1 MTDIFDRLKNV
12 NGPLEQYRQ
21 KAEGYFMFPELEG
34 EIGPRMK
41 FHGKEVITWSL
52 NNYLGLAN
60 HPEVREADAK
70 AAADWG
76 MAYPMGARMMS
87 GQTKYHKE
95 LEVKLARFEKK
106 EAAYLLNY
114 GYQGMVSILD
124 SLVSRNDVIVY
135 DSESHACIMDGI
147 FLHKSKGGK
156 SFVYPHNDMERC
168 DKMLG
173 FATRKAEET
182 GGGILVITEG
192 VFGMSG
198 GLGDLPG
205 IVKLREKYS
214 FRLMIDD
221 AHGFGTMGVTG
232 AGTSEYFG
240 LMDEVDIYFATFAK
254 SMAGIGA
261 FVASEKAIVDS
272 LKYNMRSQIFA
283 KSLPMPMVIGALK
296 RLEILQT
303 QPQHKEN
310 LWKVARSLQEGL
322 IDEGFNIGNTQSPV
336 TPVYVKGNVAEGTNI
351 VADLRE
357 NHGIFCSIVAYPV
370 VPKDVLMLR
379 LIPTAAHTQKEVDE
393 TIAVF
398 KKIKIN
404 LEAGKYKAE
413 EMQSM
418 SIE

>member
-1 MTDIFDRLKNV
+1 
-12 NGPLEQYRQ
+12 
-21 KAEGYFMFPELEG
+21 MFPELEG
-34 EIGPRMK
+34 EIGPRMR

-87 GQTKYHKE
+87 GQTKYHKD
-95 LEVKLARFEKK
+95 LEIKLARFEKK

-205 IVKLREKYS
+205 IVKLREKYN

-221 AHGFGTMGVTG
+221 AHGFGTMGETG

-322 IDEGFNIGNTQSPV
+322 VAEGFNIGNTQSPV
-336 TPVYVKGNVAEGTNI
+336 TPVYVKGNVAEGTNV

-398 KKIKIN
+398 KKIKEN

>member
-1 MTDIFDRLKNV
+1 
-12 NGPLEQYRQ
+12 
-21 KAEGYFMFPELEG
+21 MFPELEG
-34 EIGPRMK
+34 EIGPRMR

-87 GQTKYHKE
+87 GQTKYHKD
-95 LEVKLARFEKK
+95 LEIKLARFEKK

-205 IVKLREKYS
+205 IVKLREKYN

-221 AHGFGTMGVTG
+221 AHGFGTMGETG

-303 QPQHKEN
+303 QPQHRKN

-322 IDEGFNIGNTQSPV
+322 VAEGFNIGNTQSPV
-336 TPVYVKGNVAEGTNI
+336 TPVYVKGNVAEGTN
-351 VADLRE
+351 VVVDLRE

-398 KKIKIN
+398 KKIKEN

>member
-12 NGPLEQYRQ
+12 EGPLEQYRR

-41 FHGKEVITWSL
+41 FRGREVITWSL

-60 HPEVREADAK
+60 NPEVRKIDGQ

-95 LEVKLARFEKK
+95 LEEKLAKFEKK

-114 GYQGMVSILD
+114 GYQGMVSIID
-124 SLVSRNDVIVY
+124 SLVTRNDVIVY

-147 FLHKSKGGK
+147 FLHKAKGGK
-156 SFVYPHNDMERC
+156 SFVFPHNDMERC
-168 DKMLG
+168 EKMLG
-173 FATRKAEET
+173 FATRNAEESN
-182 GGGILVITEG
+182 GGILLITEG

-198 GLGDLPG
+198 DLGNIPE
-205 IVKLREKYS
+205 IVKLKEKYN

-221 AHGFGTMGVTG
+221 AHGFGTMGKTG
-232 AGTSEYFG
+232 AGASEHFG
-240 LMDEVDIYFATFAK
+240 LMYEVDIYFATFAK
-254 SMAGIGA
+254 AMAGIGA
-261 FVASEKAIVDS
+261 FVATDKAIIDS

-296 RLEILQT
+296 RLEMLQT
-303 QPQHKEN
+303 QPEHKEN
-310 LWKVARSLQEGL
+310 LWKVANELQEGL
-322 IDEGFNIGNTQSPV
+322 IAEGFNIGNTQSPV
-336 TPVYVKGNVAEGTNI
+336 TPVYVKGNVAEGTN
-351 VADLRE
+351 VVVDLRE
-357 NHGIFCSIVAYPV
+357 NHNVFCSIVAYPV

-379 LIPTAAHTQKEVDE
+379 LIPTASHTSKDVQQ
-393 TIAVF
+393 TIEVF
-398 KKIKIN
+398 KKIKTN
-404 LEAGKYKAE
+404 LETGMYKSE

-418 SIE
+418 SQ

>member
-1 MTDIFDRLKNV
+1 MTDIFERLKSV
-12 NGPLEQYRQ
+12 NGPLEQYRK

-34 EIGPRMK
+34 EIGPRMR
-41 FHGKEVITWSL
+41 FHDKEVITWSL

-60 HPEVREADAK
+60 HPEVREADAQ

-87 GQTKYHKE
+87 GQTKYHKD
-95 LEVKLARFEKK
+95 LEVKLASFEKK

-147 FLHKSKGGK
+147 FLHKAKGGK
-156 SFVYPHNDMERC
+156 SFVFPHNDMERC

-198 GLGDLPG
+198 DLGDLPG
-205 IVKLREKYS
+205 IVKLRGKYN

-221 AHGFGTMGVTG
+221 AHGFGTMGETG
-232 AGTSEYFG
+232 AGASEHFG
-240 LMDEVDIYFATFAK
+240 LMNEVDIYFATFAK

-322 IDEGFNIGNTQSPV
+322 IAEGFNIGNTQSPV
-336 TPVYVKGNVAEGTNI
+336 TPVYVKGNVAEGTN
-351 VADLRE
+351 VVVDLRE

-379 LIPTAAHTQKEVDE
+379 LIPTAAHTQKEVDA
-393 TIAVF
+393 TIEVF
-398 KKIKIN
+398 KKIKVN